1 MTRPPH
7 REPFLPASDLRDSH
21 VSEMPSWA
29 HKLHHSLVQVQLRQ
43 RVHGRDLRAVGKL
56 VSALETGQTEMR
68 LELLGYREESKRSLK
83 VKQHA
88 ITVLKN
94 LPLVLGVLSI
104 MFPHLKPI
112 FDAIVK
118 GLGVTP

>member
-7 REPFLPASDLRDSH
+7 REPFLPANDLRDSH
-21 VSEMPSWA
+21 VSEMPAWA
-29 HKLHHSLVQVQLRQ
+29 QKLQRSLIQVQLRQ
-43 RVHGRDLRAVGKL
+43 RSHTKDLRAVGRL

-68 LELLGYREESKRSLK
+68 LELIGYREESKRRFQA
-83 VKQHA
+83 KQHA

-112 FDAIVK
+112 LDAIVK
-118 GLGVTP
+118 ALGAP